1 MPKSPRQFRTP
12 AIILSR
18 RDFGESDRLL
28 TIFTPVH
35 GKLRVI
41 AKGARKPKA
50 RISGHVELFT
60 KSDCLIHRGRNLH
73 ILSQAELIEPY
84 LGLREDLV
92 RGAYANYAA
101 ELLDRFTTDED
112 ISQAPVFA
120 LLEGTL
126 RRIADETDP
135 QLAVRFYELRLLELV
150 GFMPETGECVRSRA
164 DLLPEAQ
171 YFSYDE
177 GGVVSRAAAQDD
189 RAGLIEL
196 DYESLK
202 LLRHLGRSGGYDR
215 LAQLRLSRRQH
226 AELERILLGYITHV
240 LESKLQSVAFIR
252 RLRRA
257 SAP

>member
-1 MPKSPRQFRTP
+1 MLSS
-12 AIILSR
+12 SR
-18 RDFGESDRLL
+18 RATASS
-28 TIFTPVH
+28 
-35 GKLRVI
+35 I
-41 AKGARKPKA
+41 ADAIC
-50 RISGHVELFT
+50 IS
-60 KSDCLIHRGRNLH
+60 
-73 ILSQAELIEPY
+73 LSQAELIEPY

-101 ELLDRFTTDED
+101 GIAGSFHHRRRH
-112 ISQAPVFA
+112 QPGARVRA
-120 LLEGTL
+120 AGTH
-126 RRIADETDP
+126 IAGASPTKP
-135 QLAVRFYELRLLELV
+135 TRSSRCAFMNCALLELV

-189 RAGLIEL
+189 RAGLIAL

-240 LESKLQSVAFIR
+240 LEIKLQSVAFIR